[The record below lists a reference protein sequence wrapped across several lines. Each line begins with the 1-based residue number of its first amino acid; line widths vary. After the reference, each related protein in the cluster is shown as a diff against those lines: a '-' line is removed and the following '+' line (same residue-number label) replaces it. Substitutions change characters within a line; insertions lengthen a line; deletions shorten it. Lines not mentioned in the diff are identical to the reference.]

1 MTTATVIRRMSQTTT
16 TTTGRAPALSMRDV
30 TVTFPDGDGRI
41 TALDNATLATEPRTV
56 TFVVGASGSGKST
69 LLSAAAGLLTPDSGS
84 VEVAG
89 EQISDDVRLNHIGMV
104 FQQPNLIASLTV
116 RDQLLVTEH
125 IRGVRGREL
134 RAKKSHADDLLELV
148 GLEGLGDRR
157 MQQLSG
163 GQRQRVGIARALM
176 GEPSLVLA
184 DEPTA
189 ALDTNRSKEII
200 TLLRNVTE
208 ELGPACVIVT
218 HETELIQDGDRVI
231 EVTDGRVAEK

>member
-1 MTTATVIRRMSQTTT
+1 MTTATKNRTMTQS
-16 TTTGRAPALSMRDV
+16 TTGAAPALAMQDV

-41 TALDNATLATEPRTV
+41 TALDNATLEADPRTV
-56 TFVVGASGSGKST
+56 TFVVGQSGSGKST
-69 LLSAAAGLLTPDSGS
+69 LLSAAAGLLTPDSGT

-89 EQISDDVRLNHIGMV
+89 QPISDEIRLNHIGMV

-125 IRGVRGREL
+125 IRGVRGKEL
-134 RAKKSHADDLLELV
+134 RAKKTRADDLLELV
-148 GLEGLGDRR
+148 GLGGLGDRR

-176 GEPSLVLA
+176 GEPSLLLA

-189 ALDTNRSKEII
+189 ALDTNRSQEII
-200 TLLRNVTE
+200 KLLRNVTE
-208 ELGPACVIVT
+208 ELGPACLIVT
-218 HETELIQDGDRVI
+218 HETELIERGDRVI
-231 EVTDGRVAEK
+231 EVSDGHVTEG

>member
-1 MTTATVIRRMSQTTT
+1 MTTATKNRTMTQS
-16 TTTGRAPALSMRDV
+16 TTGAAPALAMQDV

-41 TALDNATLATEPRTV
+41 TALDNATLEADPRTV
-56 TFVVGASGSGKST
+56 TFVVGQSGSGKST
-69 LLSAAAGLLTPDSGS
+69 LLSAAAGLLTPDSGT
-84 VEVAG
+84 VTVAG
-89 EQISDDVRLNHIGMV
+89 QPISDEIRLNRIGMV

-125 IRGVRGREL
+125 IRGVRGKEL
-134 RAKKSHADDLLELV
+134 RAKKSHADDLLALV

-176 GEPSLVLA
+176 GEPSLLLA

-189 ALDTNRSKEII
+189 ALDTNRSQEII

-208 ELGPACVIVT
+208 ELGPACLIVT
-218 HETELIQDGDRVI
+218 HETELIEHGDRVI
-231 EVTDGRVAEK
+231 EVSDGHVTEG

>member
-1 MTTATVIRRMSQTTT
+1 MTTATDLRGPSQSTTS
-16 TTTGRAPALSMRDV
+16 AVPSLAMKDV

-41 TALDNATLATEPRTV
+41 TALDNATLSADPGTV

-89 EQISDDVRLNHIGMV
+89 EPISDEVRLHRIGMV

-125 IRGVRGREL
+125 IRGVRGKALKEK
-134 RAKKSHADDLLELV
+134 AAHADQLLELV
-148 GLEGLGDRR
+148 GLAGLGDRR

-176 GEPSLVLA
+176 GTPSLLLA

-189 ALDTNRSKEII
+189 ALDTNRSQEII
-200 TLLRNVTE
+200 KLLRNVTE
-208 ELGPACVIVT
+208 ELGPACLIVT
-218 HETELIQDGDRVI
+218 HETELIGDGDRVI
-231 EVTDGRVAEK
+231 EVSDGHVRQG

>member
-1 MTTATVIRRMSQTTT
+1 MTTVTKNRTTT
-16 TTTGRAPALSMRDV
+16 QSTTGAAPALAMQDV

-41 TALDNATLATEPRTV
+41 TALDNATLQADPCTV
-56 TFVVGASGSGKST
+56 TFVVGQSGSGKST
-69 LLSAAAGLLTPDSGS
+69 LLSAAAGLLTPDSGT
-84 VEVAG
+84 VTVAG
-89 EQISDDVRLNHIGMV
+89 QPISDEIRLNHIGMV

-125 IRGVRGREL
+125 IRGVRGKEL

-176 GEPSLVLA
+176 GEPSLLLA

-189 ALDTNRSKEII
+189 ALDTNRSQEII
-200 TLLRNVTE
+200 ALLRNVTE
-208 ELGPACVIVT
+208 ELGPACLIVT
-218 HETELIQDGDRVI
+218 HETELIEHGDRVI
-231 EVTDGRVAEK
+231 EVSDGHVTEG

>member
-1 MTTATVIRRMSQTTT
+1 MTTATKNRTMTQS
-16 TTTGRAPALSMRDV
+16 TTGAAPALAMQDV

-41 TALDNATLATEPRTV
+41 TALDNATLEADPRTV
-56 TFVVGASGSGKST
+56 TFVVGQSGSGKST
-69 LLSAAAGLLTPDSGS
+69 LLSAAAGLLTPDSGT

-89 EQISDDVRLNHIGMV
+89 QPISDEIRLNHIGMV

-125 IRGVRGREL
+125 IRGVRGKAL

-176 GEPSLVLA
+176 GEPSLLLA

-189 ALDTNRSKEII
+189 ALDTNRSQEII

-208 ELGPACVIVT
+208 ELGPACLIVT
-218 HETELIQDGDRVI
+218 HETELIEHGDRVI
-231 EVTDGRVAEK
+231 EVSDGHVTEG

>member
-1 MTTATVIRRMSQTTT
+1 MTTATDIRRTSHSS
-16 TTTGRAPALSMRDV
+16 TGDAPALSMQNV
-30 TVTFPDGDGRI
+30 TVTYPDGDSRI
-41 TALDNATLATEPRTV
+41 TALDNASLSADPCTV

-84 VEVAG
+84 VTIAG
-89 EQISDDVRLNHIGMV
+89 QPISDEVRLNHIGMV

-116 RDQLLVTEH
+116 RGQLLVTEH
-125 IRGVRGREL
+125 IRGVRGKAL
-134 RAKKSHADDLLELV
+134 RAKKAHADDLLELV

-176 GEPSLVLA
+176 GEPSLLLA

-189 ALDTNRSKEII
+189 ALDTNRSQEII
-200 TLLRNVTE
+200 KLLRNVTE
-208 ELGPACVIVT
+208 ELGPACLIVT
-218 HETELIQDGDRVI
+218 HETELIEDGDRVI
-231 EVTDGRVAEK
+231 EVSDGHVTEG

>member
-1 MTTATVIRRMSQTTT
+1 MTTATAIRRTSH
-16 TTTGRAPALSMRDV
+16 TTTGRDPALSMRDV

-41 TALDNATLATEPRTV
+41 TALDNATLAAEPRTV

-89 EQISDDVRLNHIGMV
+89 EPLSDDVRLNHIGMV

-125 IRGVRGREL
+125 IRGVRGKAL
-134 RAKKSHADDLLELV
+134 RAKEGRADDLLELV

-208 ELGPACVIVT
+208 ELGPACLIVT
-218 HETELIQDGDRVI
+218 HETELIEDGDRVI
-231 EVTDGRVAEK
+231 EVSDGRVSQG

>member
-1 MTTATVIRRMSQTTT
+1 MTTATDIRSTSQS
-16 TTTGRAPALSMRDV
+16 TTGRTPALSMTDV

-41 TALDNATLATEPRTV
+41 TALDKASLSADPCTV

-69 LLSAAAGLLTPDSGS
+69 LLSAAAGLLTPDSGT
-84 VEVAG
+84 VEIAG
-89 EQISDDVRLNHIGMV
+89 EPISDEVRLNHIGMV

-125 IRGVRGREL
+125 IRGVRGKEL

-148 GLEGLGDRR
+148 GLEGLGERR

-189 ALDTNRSKEII
+189 ALDTNRSQEII
-200 TLLRNVTE
+200 TLLRNVTG
-208 ELGPACVIVT
+208 ELGPACLIVT
-218 HETELIQDGDRVI
+218 HETELIEDGDRVI
-231 EVTDGRVAEK
+231 EVADGHVTEG

>member
-1 MTTATVIRRMSQTTT
+1 MS
-16 TTTGRAPALSMRDV
+16 ADPC
-30 TVTFPDGDGRI
+30 
-41 TALDNATLATEPRTV
+41 TV

-69 LLSAAAGLLTPDSGS
+69 LLSAAAGLLTPDSGT

-89 EQISDDVRLNHIGMV
+89 EPISEKVRLNRIGMV

-125 IRGVRGREL
+125 IRGVRGKEL

-189 ALDTNRSKEII
+189 ALDTNRSQEII

-208 ELGPACVIVT
+208 EIGPACLIVT
-218 HETELIQDGDRVI
+218 HETELIEDGDRVI
-231 EVTDGRVAEK
+231 QVSDGHVTEG

>member
-1 MTTATVIRRMSQTTT
+1 MTTATDIRRTSQSSAGTT
-16 TTTGRAPALSMRDV
+16 PALSMTDV

-41 TALDNATLATEPRTV
+41 TALDNASLSADPCTV

-69 LLSAAAGLLTPDSGS
+69 LLSAAAGLLTPDSGT
-84 VEVAG
+84 VEIAG
-89 EQISDDVRLNHIGMV
+89 QPISDEVRLNRIGMV

-125 IRGVRGREL
+125 IRGVRGKEL
-134 RAKKSHADDLLELV
+134 RAKISHADDLLELV

-189 ALDTNRSKEII
+189 ALDTHRSQEII

-208 ELGPACVIVT
+208 ELGPACLIVT
-218 HETELIQDGDRVI
+218 HQTELIEDGDRVI
-231 EVTDGRVAEK
+231 QVADGHVTEG

>member
-1 MTTATVIRRMSQTTT
+1 MTTATKNRTMTQS
-16 TTTGRAPALSMRDV
+16 TTGAAPALAMQDV

-41 TALDNATLATEPRTV
+41 TALDNATLEADPRTV
-56 TFVVGASGSGKST
+56 TFVVGQSGSGKST
-69 LLSAAAGLLTPDSGS
+69 LLSAAAGLLTPDSGT
-84 VEVAG
+84 VTVAG
-89 EQISDDVRLNHIGMV
+89 QPISDEIRLNRIGMV

-125 IRGVRGREL
+125 IRGVRGKEL

-176 GEPSLVLA
+176 GEPSLLLA

-189 ALDTNRSKEII
+189 ALDTNRSQEII

-208 ELGPACVIVT
+208 ELGPACLIVT
-218 HETELIQDGDRVI
+218 HETELIEHGDRVI
-231 EVTDGRVAEK
+231 EVSDGHVTEG

>member
-1 MTTATVIRRMSQTTT
+1 MTTVTDTRRTSQSTS
-16 TTTGRAPALSMRDV
+16 GRAPALSMKNV
-30 TVTFPDGDGRI
+30 TVTFSDGDGRI
-41 TALDNATLATEPRTV
+41 TALDNASLTAEPRTV

-69 LLSAAAGLLTPDSGS
+69 LLSAAAGLLTPDSGT
-84 VEVAG
+84 VEIAG
-89 EQISDDVRLNHIGMV
+89 EPISDDVRLNHVGMV

-125 IRGVRGREL
+125 IRGTRGREL
-134 RAKKSHADDLLELV
+134 GAKKSHADDLLELV

-176 GEPSLVLA
+176 GVPSLVLA

-189 ALDTNRSKEII
+189 ALDTNRSQEII

-208 ELGPACVIVT
+208 EIGPACLIVT
-218 HETELIQDGDRVI
+218 HETELIEDGDRVI
-231 EVTDGRVAEK
+231 QVSDGHVTEG

>member
-1 MTTATVIRRMSQTTT
+1 MTTATDMRSTSHSA
-16 TTTGRAPALSMRDV
+16 TGAAPALSMENV
-30 TVTFPDGDGRI
+30 TVTYPDGDSRI
-41 TALDNATLATEPRTV
+41 TALDNASLSADPCTV

-84 VEVAG
+84 VTIAG
-89 EQISDDVRLNHIGMV
+89 QPISDEVRLNHIGMV

-125 IRGVRGREL
+125 IRGVRGKAL

-176 GEPSLVLA
+176 GEPSLLLA

-189 ALDTNRSKEII
+189 ALDTNRSHEII
-200 TLLRNVTE
+200 KLLRNVTE
-208 ELGPACVIVT
+208 ELGPACLIVT
-218 HETELIQDGDRVI
+218 HETELIEDGDRVI
-231 EVTDGRVAEK
+231 EVSDGHVTEG

>member
-1 MTTATVIRRMSQTTT
+1 MTTATDLRRQSQSTTST
-16 TTTGRAPALSMRDV
+16 VPSLAMKDV

-41 TALDNATLATEPRTV
+41 TALDNATLQAAPRTV

-89 EQISDDVRLNHIGMV
+89 EPISDEVRLNRIGMV

-125 IRGVRGREL
+125 IRGVRGKALKEKT
-134 RAKKSHADDLLELV
+134 AHADQLLELV
-148 GLEGLGDRR
+148 GLAGLGDRR

-176 GEPSLVLA
+176 GTPSLLLA

-189 ALDTNRSKEII
+189 ALDTNRSQEII
-200 TLLRNVTE
+200 KLLRNVTE
-208 ELGPACVIVT
+208 ELGPACLIVT
-218 HETELIQDGDRVI
+218 HETELIGDGDRVI
-231 EVTDGRVAEK
+231 EVSDGHVRQG

>member
-1 MTTATVIRRMSQTTT
+1 MTTATAIRRSTQSTTA
-16 TTTGRAPALSMRDV
+16 GAAPALAMQDV

-41 TALDNATLATEPRTV
+41 TALDKATLQADPCTV
-56 TFVVGASGSGKST
+56 TFVVGQSGSGKST
-69 LLSAAAGLLTPDSGS
+69 LLSAAAGLLTPDSGT
-84 VEVAG
+84 VTVAG
-89 EQISDDVRLNHIGMV
+89 QPISDEIRLNHIGMV

-125 IRGVRGREL
+125 IRGVRGKEL
-134 RAKKSHADDLLELV
+134 RAKKSHADDLLALV

-176 GEPSLVLA
+176 GEPSLLLA

-189 ALDTNRSKEII
+189 ALDTNRSQEII

-208 ELGPACVIVT
+208 ELGPACLIVT
-218 HETELIQDGDRVI
+218 HETELIEHGDRVI
-231 EVTDGRVAEK
+231 EVSDGHVTEG

>member
-1 MTTATVIRRMSQTTT
+1 MTTETTIRRASHTTT
-16 TTTGRAPALSMRDV
+16 TVGRAPALSMREV

-41 TALDNATLATEPRTV
+41 TALDNATLAAEPSTV

-89 EQISDDVRLNHIGMV
+89 LPISDDARLNHIGMV

-125 IRGVRGREL
+125 IRGVRGKEL
-134 RAKKSHADDLLELV
+134 RAKKRHADDLLELV

-208 ELGPACVIVT
+208 ELGPACLIVT
-218 HETELIQDGDRVI
+218 HETELIEDGDRVI
-231 EVTDGRVAEK
+231 EVSDGHVSQG